1 MVAKKM
7 KKTKGK
13 TVEAADLAK
22 YPALDITKKK
32 KSKVFKGDKL
42 ESEEVRSDLELLMKE
57 EAEGDTADRGDEKRN
72 IKMEPDC
79 EEESS
84 LDKVP
89 SDDGRPPTPV
99 SLEGAPS
106 TGTATG
112 WVETNTLPQ
121 GWKYRLKFT
130 YSLGCIS
137 SFYLIMEQHDL
148 SNVCST
154 KKMFCRECIRGGQTV
169 SYFLSPKAKIFPCR
183 RLALK
188 YLMEVVC
195 HDISC
200 VPGC

>member
-13 TVEAADLAK
+13 TVEAAGLAK
-22 YPALDITKKK
+22 YPALDITKIK
-32 KSKVFKGDKL
+32 KSKVFKDEQL

-57 EAEGDTADRGDEKRN
+57 EAEEDTADHGDEKRS

-137 SFYLIMEQHDL
+137 SFYPILEQHDL
-148 SNVCST
+148 ANVCST

>member
-22 YPALDITKKK
+22 YPALDITKIK
-32 KSKVFKGDKL
+32 KSKVFKD
-42 ESEEVRSDLELLMKE
+42 EQEVRSDLELLMKE
-57 EAEGDTADRGDEKRN
+57 EAEEDTADHGDEKRSM
-72 IKMEPDC
+72 KMKPDC
-79 EEESS
+79 KEESS

-99 SLEGAPS
+99 SLEGVAS

-148 SNVCST
+148 SYVCST

-200 VPGC
+200 VPGS

>member
-22 YPALDITKKK
+22 YPALDITKIK
-32 KSKVFKGDKL
+32 KSKVFKDEQL

-57 EAEGDTADRGDEKRN
+57 EAEEDTADHGDEKRN

-137 SFYLIMEQHDL
+137 SFYPIMEQH
-148 SNVCST
+148 ST

>member
-57 EAEGDTADRGDEKRN
+57 EAEEDTADHGDEKRS

-137 SFYLIMEQHDL
+137 SFYLILEQL
-148 SNVCST
+148 
-154 KKMFCRECIRGGQTV
+154 
-169 SYFLSPKAKIFPCR
+169 L
-183 RLALK
+183 
-188 YLMEVVC
+188 
-195 HDISC
+195 
-200 VPGC
+200 

>member
-13 TVEAADLAK
+13 TVETADLAK
-22 YPALDITKKK
+22 YPALDITKK
-32 KSKVFKGDKL
+32 SKVFK

-57 EAEGDTADRGDEKRN
+57 EAEEDTADHGDEKRR

-137 SFYLIMEQHDL
+137 SFYLILEQL
-148 SNVCST
+148 
-154 KKMFCRECIRGGQTV
+154 
-169 SYFLSPKAKIFPCR
+169 L
-183 RLALK
+183 
-188 YLMEVVC
+188 
-195 HDISC
+195 
-200 VPGC
+200 